1 MSPARDT
8 RLRRR
13 GRPRDEGSAV
23 AEFVMVSALVLL
35 LGVGVFQLGLVL
47 HVRNTLIACA
57 AEGAR
62 VGARADSTTA
72 AARARTTTLIAASL
86 SADYAQDV
94 VVRSGTGPDGIPV
107 VEVSI
112 TAPTPVIGLLG
123 PSDSMTVTG
132 RAFDEHQVATP

>member
-1 MSPARDT
+1 
-8 RLRRR
+8 
-13 GRPRDEGSAV
+13 
-23 AEFVMVSALVLL
+23 MVSALVLL

-132 RAFDEHQVATP
+132 RAFDEHPVAAP